1 MGFLI
6 FLWNIWVWVYEIAI
20 TCLYIAFSLHYNY
33 VSSIL
38 GVCAYLLIWV
48 LIGLDWAFPMHSS
61 CICSGAE
68 PGIFFW
74 RGQVAALIY
83 LSRQPHTHI
92 YTNVFFF
99 YYYIQMFFFIY
110 YTHTFFYLISYIY
123 THTPKKKKLS
133 IFNHNYVL

>member
-6 FLWNIWVWVYEIAI
+6 FLWNIWVGVYEIAI
-20 TCLYIAFSLHYNY
+20 TCLCIAFSLHYNY
-33 VSSIL
+33 VSCIL

-61 CICSGAE
+61 CICSGVE
-68 PGIFFW
+68 PGIFVW

-92 YTNVFFF
+92 YTNVFF
-99 YYYIQMFFFIY
+99 Y

-123 THTPKKKKLS
+123 MHTQKKKKNLVFSITVMFDSNLS
-133 IFNHNYVL
+133 

>member
-33 VSSIL
+33 VSCIL

-61 CICSGAE
+61 CICSGVE
-68 PGIFFW
+68 PGIFVW

-99 YYYIQMFFFIY
+99 NYIQMFFY
-110 YTHTFFYLISYIY
+110 LLYTHIFLFDKLYIY
-123 THTPKKKKLS
+123 AHPKKKKKLS
-133 IFNHNYVL
+133 IFNHNYVW

>member
-6 FLWNIWVWVYEIAI
+6 FLWNIWVGVYEIAI

-68 PGIFFW
+68 PGIFVW

-92 YTNVFFF
+92 YTNVFF
-99 YYYIQMFFFIY
+99 IY
-110 YTHTFFYLISYIY
+110 YTHIFFYLISYIY
-123 THTPKKKKLS
+123 THTQKKKKNLVFSIIIMFDSNLS
-133 IFNHNYVL
+133 